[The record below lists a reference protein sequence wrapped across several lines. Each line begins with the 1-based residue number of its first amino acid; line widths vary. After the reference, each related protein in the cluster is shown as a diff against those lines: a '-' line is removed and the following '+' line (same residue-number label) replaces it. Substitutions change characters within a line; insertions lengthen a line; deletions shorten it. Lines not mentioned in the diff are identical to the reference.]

1 MKRLH
6 YLTLTVV
13 LLLASCGVRS
23 GGPSAWIDQPLDGAR
38 FPLQPIQI
46 TTHASAP
53 AGIASFA
60 FFIDSVSIG
69 EVEVGGGRLEL
80 AEMTWEPQA
89 PGIYLVSVAA
99 TDSEGSVGDS
109 VSSKIYIGDVED
121 DGLIGADARGACE
134 GIEAIF
140 LQLDPPLVDPGGC
153 AVASWQVFGPED
165 WPVTINE
172 EPVPPF
178 GEIPL
183 CAEEDT
189 AVQLAIET
197 PNGLCR
203 RDAALLVRT
212 EDIEPLPGEGG
223 EIFVFLGADPPEI
236 QRGECSTLHWEVG
249 PEREYDLALAGEEVS
264 VFGEKQVCP
273 QETASYDLQIGYEG
287 RSLVEYTTVTVLEG
301 EGGIAPEVT
310 VTGAP
315 GVTSTPAPGVT
326 PTTPPADNT
335 SPVISSP
342 TKNADSCSVTCPG
355 TSNVCGVESF
365 LITVTVTDNVS
376 SGNDISVMLFWDGE
390 VVRDGPLS
398 MHWGGSGSIYFRY
411 IGSFQNPG
419 MLSNFKITAT
429 DKAGNTAQLSLSN
442 WQLNVEQ
449 CGCGGS

>member
-6 YLTLTVV
+6 YLSLTVV

-53 AGIASFA
+53 AGIASFE
-60 FFIDSVSIG
+60 FFIDGVSIG

-178 GEIPL
+178 GEFPL

-197 PNGLCR
+197 PNGICR

-212 EDIEPLPGEGG
+212 EDIEPLPGEGD
-223 EIFVFLGADPPEI
+223 EIFVF
-236 QRGECSTLHWEVG
+236 
-249 PEREYDLALAGEEVS
+249 
-264 VFGEKQVCP
+264 FF
-273 QETASYDLQIGYEG
+273 
-287 RSLVEYTTVTVLEG
+287 
-301 EGGIAPEVT
+301 
-310 VTGAP
+310 
-315 GVTSTPAPGVT
+315 
-326 PTTPPADNT
+326 
-335 SPVISSP
+335 
-342 TKNADSCSVTCPG
+342 
-355 TSNVCGVESF
+355 ES
-365 LITVTVTDNVS
+365 
-376 SGNDISVMLFWDGE
+376 
-390 VVRDGPLS
+390 
-398 MHWGGSGSIYFRY
+398 
-411 IGSFQNPG
+411 
-419 MLSNFKITAT
+419 
-429 DKAGNTAQLSLSN
+429 
-442 WQLNVEQ
+442 
-449 CGCGGS
+449 